1 MRKIRKTTYFEKY
14 RKLSKTALSIMK
26 IKNMKSLLS
35 NINFSFIRVAIMSLL
50 LLYSFCCKRITSF
63 ICFAV
68 FNVLMIMKTNQNTKI
83 FIC

>member
-1 MRKIRKTTYFEKY
+1 
-14 RKLSKTALSIMK
+14 MK
-26 IKNMKSLLS
+26 PLLS
-35 NINFSFIRVAIMSLL
+35 NINFSFIRVAIMSLV
-50 LLYSFCCKRITSF
+50 LLYSFCCKQIISF